1 MRYVGERMF
10 GENVLERTGS
20 SCVKRFLRGRGT
32 FRGSTES
39 VITRT
44 GVVLSIRRV
53 DIPMLL

>member
-1 MRYVGERMF
+1 MF